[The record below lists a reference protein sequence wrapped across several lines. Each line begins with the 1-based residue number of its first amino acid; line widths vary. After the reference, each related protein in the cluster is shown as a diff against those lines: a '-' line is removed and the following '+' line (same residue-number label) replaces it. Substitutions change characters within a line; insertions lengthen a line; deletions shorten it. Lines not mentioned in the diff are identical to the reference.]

1 MIVKHVSTANIDT
14 SKNICVYIHIYTY
27 VYICMIILHLYVMSI
42 YVYASYVGPWRTH
55 LCTVSLGWRLM
66 LGMLLYCSPRLC
78 ILRHKFGVPQSLPV
92 WLS

>member
-14 SKNICVYIHIYTY
+14 SKNICVYIHIIIHI
-27 VYICMIILHLYVMSI
+27 YICLYMYDYFAPVCD
-42 YVYASYVGPWRTH
+42 VYASYVGPWRTH

-66 LGMLLYCSPRLC
+66 LGMLLYCSPHLC